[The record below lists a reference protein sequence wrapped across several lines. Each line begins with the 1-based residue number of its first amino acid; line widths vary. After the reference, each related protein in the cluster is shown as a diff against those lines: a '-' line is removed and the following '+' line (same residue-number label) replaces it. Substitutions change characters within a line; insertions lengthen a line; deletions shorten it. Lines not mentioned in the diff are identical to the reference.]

1 MLAYLNEAGFLL
13 PRSATPSRHR
23 TIGPSTHAS
32 AHRSEG
38 KELQRH
44 RTTTTPTAIR
54 RLPTSNSL
62 GGALLPAP
70 LLLHPNRTRTT
81 DPVGVQKNP
90 IPGMVDRSPT
100 CRHFEPNCLGQA
112 DLETSTQGQAPL
124 HKCSSL

>member
-1 MLAYLNEAGFLL
+1 MLAYLNEVGLLL

-62 GGALLPAP
+62 GEGAPP
-70 LLLHPNRTRTT
+70 
-81 DPVGVQKNP
+81 
-90 IPGMVDRSPT
+90 SPT
-100 CRHFEPNCLGQA
+100 PPPPKPNSYKGPSRCPKKPN
-112 DLETSTQGQAPL
+112 PL
-124 HKCSSL
+124 CG